1 MLLYCI
7 LNYRFCCS
15 LKHGDLCITE
25 SNSISYILGKEVLW
39 GKNAKENA
47 LIYQWIEYAD
57 TKLNPL
63 VSKVILSS
71 EVNRQSKK
79 VSFFMIS
86 FFQMCFIHYFTK
98 VLTTY
103 CHHLTKPCNYFLHKN
118 CF

>member
-1 MLLYCI
+1 ML
-7 LNYRFCCS
+7 NFRFFCS
-15 LKHGDLCITE
+15 LKHDNLCITE

-63 VSKVILSS
+63 VCKLVLSS

-79 VSFFMIS
+79 VSFF
-86 FFQMCFIHYFTK
+86 FLFCKCVFAHHFTK
-98 VLTTY
+98 VLIIC
-103 CHHLTKPCNYFLHKN
+103 CHLAKPCNYFLDKN
-118 CF
+118 CL